1 MPSCI
6 GKLQVLGYVS
16 KLTLDHAM
24 RRSLDAL
31 PPVFPNKVTEPALLG
46 RLLTPVGNPLF
57 TQGPRAWLITRIKT
71 RVKEKLPQSLEVEK
85 GKPLFVS

>member
-24 RRSLDAL
+24 RRSLDVL
-31 PPVFPNKVTEPALLG
+31 PPVFPNKVTQPALLG
-46 RLLTPVGNPLF
+46 RLLTPLF